1 MTRAVAAVVTL
12 AFVLAGCSGFVQPEN
27 PETVTPAPVPTD
39 GVGYPPGVS
48 DDAVVPSTL
57 ASAHTRTLATTNY
70 TLVTRQ
76 RVTDGNGT
84 VLRRSNHM
92 RYVAANKTTYA
103 GQFRQNGTELNAF
116 TTRIDYWTNGSI
128 VAARYDERANR
139 RNRVTWPVRDDGPV
153 SDLSE
158 RRTIRGVGEA
168 VDLSVADRRDSG
180 VVLVGT
186 RFRNPDRLNTPLFVS
201 DPRNVSVR
209 LRVNHDGTVSA
220 FRLAFDA
227 ERSDRQVRV
236 TQEMRLRHVGS
247 TTVKQPEWVANTTQR
262 SLQDYSPPA
271 ENNQALSS
279 AGRTRR
285 EASI

>member
-1 MTRAVAAVVTL
+1 MTRAVAAIVTL
-12 AFVLAGCSGFVQPEN
+12 ALVLAGCSGFVQQDS
-27 PETVTPAPVPTD
+27 PETVTPAAVPTD

-57 ASAHTRTLATTNY
+57 ASVHARTLATTNY

-76 RVTDGNGT
+76 RVTDRNGT
-84 VLRRSNHM
+84 VLRRSNHT

-103 GQFRQNGTELNAF
+103 GRFRQNGTELNTF

-128 VAARYDERANR
+128 VAAQYDERVNR
-139 RNRVTWPVRDDGPV
+139 RSQVKWSVRDDGPV

-158 RRTIRGVGEA
+158 RRTIRGIGEA
-168 VDLSVADRRDSG
+168 VDLSVADRSDGG

-201 DPRNVSVR
+201 DPHNVSVR

-220 FRLAFDA
+220 LRLAFDA
-227 ERSDRQVRV
+227 ERSDQEVRV
-236 TQEMRLRHVGS
+236 TQEMRLRHIGS
-247 TTVKQPEWVANTTQR
+247 TTVRRPKWVANTTQR
-262 SLQDYSPPA
+262 SLQ
-271 ENNQALSS
+271 E
-279 AGRTRR
+279 
-285 EASI
+285 

>member
-1 MTRAVAAVVTL
+1 MTRAVAAIVTL
-12 AFVLAGCSGFVQPEN
+12 ALVLAGCSGFVQPDS
-27 PETVTPAPVPTD
+27 PETVTPAAVPTD

-57 ASAHTRTLATTNY
+57 ASAHARTLATTNY

-76 RVTDGNGT
+76 QVTDSNGT
-84 VLRRSNHM
+84 VLRRSNHT

-103 GQFRQNGTELNAF
+103 GRFRQNGTELNTF

-128 VAARYDERANR
+128 VAAQYDERANG
-139 RNRVTWPVRDDGPV
+139 RNRITWPVRDDGPV

-158 RRTIRGVGEA
+158 RRTIRSVGEA
-168 VDLSVADRRDSG
+168 VTLSVADRSDG
-180 VVLVGT
+180 VVVLVGT
-186 RFRNPDRLNTPLFVS
+186 RFTNPDRLNTPLFVS

-209 LRVNHDGTVSA
+209 LRVSHDGTVSA

-236 TQEMRLRHVGS
+236 TQEMRLRHIGS

-262 SLQDYSPPA
+262 SLQD
-271 ENNQALSS
+271 
-279 AGRTRR
+279 
-285 EASI
+285 